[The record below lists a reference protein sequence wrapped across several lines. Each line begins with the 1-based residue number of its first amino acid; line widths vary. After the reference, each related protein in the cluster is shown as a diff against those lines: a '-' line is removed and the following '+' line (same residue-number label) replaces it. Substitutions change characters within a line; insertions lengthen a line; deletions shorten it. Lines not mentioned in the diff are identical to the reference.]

1 MIQGEINKKLPG
13 SRLYQFSEK
22 YFEQPGLEKI
32 AQPII
37 ADLQQEYSCRPHPS
51 LARLFILLR
60 GYSGFWK
67 AIILYSLFSDEGNI
81 RIFKSI
87 GFFRLLGAAVGV
99 IVAALSWRGNQTP
112 GFVSLLPD
120 VLTAMTLLCLFCL
133 AVWFCA
139 RQIQASRFPDIRWI
153 SGKISVPIGIILWTV
168 DILLMFKLFHLPVP
182 AVHLAFSVIGIL
194 GVVFVNQIVASL
206 LVWGVFTIRKSMKAI

>member
-120 VLTAMTLLCLFCL
+120 VLTIVVSFLPGGMVLCPPNTGISLSRYQVDFRQNL
-133 AVWFCA
+133 STNRYHSLDGGYIADVQAVSFTG
-139 RQIQASRFPDIRWI
+139 S
-153 SGKISVPIGIILWTV
+153 SS
-168 DILLMFKLFHLPVP
+168 
-182 AVHLAFSVIGIL
+182 AFSI
-194 GVVFVNQIVASL
+194 FSH
-206 LVWGVFTIRKSMKAI
+206 WHIRSCVC